1 MADLKRIFELNVSHG
16 KCKRA
21 KRMVLETLEG
31 SFTDEYNKLE
41 AYAIALRESNPGS
54 DIVINLSKNT
64 LAEGKRRFLRM
75 YICFQAMKMGFS
87 LGFRPYIGVDVVDK
101 ETKAT
106 WIWFMELLKNSLN
119 LKDGEGITFMSDMQ
133 KGLTEVVR
141 TVLPKAHHRFCVK
154 HIEAN
159 WCKSFNIGEHK
170 KPLWWCA
177 WYTYEEEFKD
187 QLKKLGE
194 LKKEAVEWILDSRF
208 KPIIKML
215 EDIRLKVMNM
225 IRVHED
231 EVKTWAI
238 DFNPKS
244 MQLYNEY
251 IQIGQCCKVNANG
264 DNEAWGLS
272 GIPCPHDIA
281 TMLHKNI
288 DPLTGMHWW
297 FSKEAYLL
305 TYKNKLQPVP
315 GGKFWKI
322 EPSQTMEPLDFVKM
336 AGKPKVKR
344 DREKNEAI
352 KRQGGWSLS
361 RKGRVIT
368 CARRVGQ
375 SSKNVDANIPEL
387 GNDED
392 VVVRPMPI
400 SEIMTRLQKRQKIA
414 IPTGTRSINF
424 TGDTHGVSEPKDL
437 PYTPPSLTWKGQFAT
452 TGNQLEK
459 QRQQRIGK
467 LQERKGK

>member
-1 MADLKRIFELNVSHG
+1 MVLIDLIFNYGDDWICNPQVLYPTKVQHIKKGYDPGLLSFADLVNEFVENLVYVGVQQLIIEGPCGTLYEIVGDEDHNVDEVGTNCNLSDIGSDSSTDADGCDTSFDNSTVDYHTIAQYFKRKLQDDPKYKVREMMADLKRIFELNVSHG

-194 LKKEAVEWILDSRF
+194 LKKEAVENQSVDNNLTESFNKWILDSRF

-264 DNEAWGLS
+264 DNEY
-272 GIPCPHDIA
+272 
-281 TMLHKNI
+281 
-288 DPLTGMHWW
+288 
-297 FSKEAYLL
+297 E
-305 TYKNKLQPVP
+305 
-315 GGKFWKI
+315 
-322 EPSQTMEPLDFVKM
+322 
-336 AGKPKVKR
+336 
-344 DREKNEAI
+344 
-352 KRQGGWSLS
+352 
-361 RKGRVIT
+361 
-368 CARRVGQ
+368 
-375 SSKNVDANIPEL
+375 
-387 GNDED
+387 
-392 VVVRPMPI
+392 
-400 SEIMTRLQKRQKIA
+400 
-414 IPTGTRSINF
+414 
-424 TGDTHGVSEPKDL
+424 VS
-437 PYTPPSLTWKGQFAT
+437 
-452 TGNQLEK
+452 
-459 QRQQRIGK
+459 
-467 LQERKGK
+467 